1 MTSFAD
7 FRIPP
12 AAPTNSH
19 TETEDQRTSDL
30 SFLGVE
36 LAYIQDRSGQYRCFF
51 WKDARNY
58 GLMASPNAEESNGEG
73 NATDVF
79 EPVDRVSYLAQL
91 REILDGKIPK
101 HITCLFESGPH
112 VFPFELTIS
121 PILTDSSAASC
132 VLAIGRRIRPIEE
145 FCATSSLLVRESALH
160 PTQRSIPSDYDLL
173 LTRISYPKLL
183 TQIAR
188 KIRQT
193 LDLDTIWQQTANGLG
208 SALSVWRCSVYAY
221 DAAAASVKLV
231 ARHVARPTSPTQDS
245 SQPND
250 LDRDIALADRADFH
264 QAIVRQE
271 TAIVESRAEDGTRR
285 SRLVVATSHQGQV
298 NGAIVLERAESDA
311 VRPPADESDSLWH
324 PTEVEIVEELADQ
337 VGTAI
342 AHATLY
348 RELEIARQQ
357 AEEVSRLK
365 SDFLANTSHEL
376 RTPLNGMMGFLKLIL
391 DGMADD
397 PEEQVEFI
405 REAYRSAV
413 HLLNII
419 NDILDIA
426 KIEAGKMQLDLE
438 PVNLEDLLNHLKDF
452 VQAQVQQKQLYFQM
466 QLPDTEDRIVVYG
479 NYQRLLQVL
488 LNLVGNAI
496 KFTHEGGITIATDII
511 DREVVVKDRTL
522 PGMVKVQ
529 VADTGIGVSL
539 EVQDRLFQTF
549 SQVDGSRT
557 RQYGGTGL
565 GLVISQKLIEAMGG
579 EVHFYSMGEGLGSTV
594 TFTVPLFQEPVM
606 IPTSDTLDTID
617 ILLEN

>member
-1 MTSFAD
+1 MTSSTD
-7 FRIPP
+7 FRLP
-12 AAPTNSH
+12 ATALTNPN
-19 TETEDQRTSDL
+19 TETGDNEANVLRS
-30 SFLGVE
+30 LGVE
-36 LAYIQDRSGQYRCFF
+36 LAYVQNRHGQYQSFY
-51 WKDARNY
+51 WKDAHNY
-58 GLMASPNAEESNGEG
+58 GLSASRASEST
-73 NATDVF
+73 TDIF
-79 EPVDRVSYLAQL
+79 QPVDRHSYLTQI
-91 REILDGKIPK
+91 REVLDSKTPK
-101 HITCLFESGPH
+101 HLTCLFESGQH
-112 VFPFELTIS
+112 VFTFEVIIS
-121 PILTDSSAASC
+121 PLLTDLATASS
-132 VLAIGRRIRPIEE
+132 VLTLGHRIRSVEE
-145 FCATSSLLVRESALH
+145 FCDTSPLLVRDLMPRNS
-160 PTQRSIPSDYDLL
+160 PPSTSPDYDLL

-193 LDLDTIWQQTANGLG
+193 LDLDTIWKQTANGLG
-208 SALSVWRCSVYAY
+208 SALNVRCCLVYAY
-221 DAAAASVKLV
+221 DERHAIVKVV
-231 ARHVARPTSPTQDS
+231 AEHRPKQHVREI
-245 SQPND
+245 
-250 LDRDIALADRADFH
+250 DRELSLAEHPEFQQAIALKQATIAEQKSETGCRA
-264 QAIVRQE
+264 
-271 TAIVESRAEDGTRR
+271 SL
-285 SRLVVATSHQGQV
+285 LVVATCHQGQV
-298 NGAIVLERAESDA
+298 NGAIALVREESEA
-311 VRPPADESDSLWH
+311 LGENQKASTPLWH
-324 PTEVEIVEELADQ
+324 PTEIEIVEELAAQ

-397 PEEQVEFI
+397 PEEQLEFI

-438 PVNLEDLLNHLKDF
+438 PVNLEELLNHLKDF
-452 VQAQVQQKQLYFQM
+452 VQSQVKAKQLYFQVQM
-466 QLPDTEDRIVVYG
+466 PDTEDRIIVYG
-479 NYQRLLQVL
+479 NYQRLLQVF

-496 KFTHEGGITIATDII
+496 KFTHEGGITITTDII
-511 DREVVVKDRTL
+511 DRTVTIDDRTL

-539 EVQDRLFQTF
+539 EKQDKLFQTF

-565 GLVISQKLIEAMGG
+565 GLVISQKLVEAMGG

-606 IPTSDTLDTID
+606 IPISEILDSLD
-617 ILLEN
+617 ILLEG